1 MPRLTYPTKFA
12 LLGLV
17 VLGVTFA
24 LIVGLAES
32 GVDRLRIAG
41 TLLVAW
47 TLLAAIARRSASR
60 LIHQIAESERL
71 ALHDPVTE
79 LPNRI
84 LFHDRAQ
91 QAIAA
96 TAATGSGVAVLLL
109 DLNRFKEVND
119 TLGHHNGD
127 LLLAQVGLRL
137 EEALPDSGAV
147 VARLGGDEFA
157 VLLPDLDR
165 DSAALAA
172 AYRIAEALR
181 TPFVV
186 AGMKVDVEA
195 SFGIA
200 LHPEHGEDAE
210 ELLQRADVAM
220 YVAKRR
226 HTGAEVYAPE
236 TDVYSA
242 DRLVLVSELREAIDN
257 GGLVVHYQPKVDLR
271 QGRIVAVEALV
282 RWQHP
287 RRGLL
292 APREFVSLAEHTGL
306 IGPLTRFVVAQAIED
321 LACWLEAGTEMRV
334 AVNLSPRNLHDPTLP
349 AHVAGLLA
357 DAEMSPA
364 CLEFE
369 VTESTVMA
377 DAELACAVMD
387 RLSAMGI
394 GIAIDDF
401 GTGFSS
407 LSHLRQLPV
416 DLIKVDKSFVLNM
429 DRSED
434 DAVIVRSTIALGHSL
449 GLEVVA
455 EGVETQETLESL
467 RALDCDFAQ
476 GFHVCRPIPAD
487 QLASWLLSSP
497 WNQATV
503 PVPALRTA
511 VTT

>member
-17 VLGVTFA
+17 VLGVTFW
-24 LIVGLAES
+24 LIVGLAEA
-32 GVDRLRIAG
+32 GVDRLRVAGALALAWAVLGGIA
-41 TLLVAW
+41 A
-47 TLLAAIARRSASR
+47 RSAGR
-60 LIHQIAESERL
+60 LRQQAAESERL

-84 LFHDRAQ
+84 LFHNRAQ

-96 TAATGSGVAVLLL
+96 TDSTGTGVAVLLL

-127 LLLAQVGLRL
+127 LLLAKVGMRL
-137 EEALPDSGAV
+137 EQALPDGDAV

-165 DSAALAA
+165 ESAALAA

-186 AGMKVDVEA
+186 AGLKVDVEA
-195 SFGIA
+195 SFGVA
-200 LHPEHGEDAE
+200 LHPEHGDDPE

-236 TDVYSA
+236 TDVYSP
-242 DRLVLVSELREAIDN
+242 DRLVLVSELREAIDTS
-257 GGLVVHYQPKVDLR
+257 GLVVHYQPKVDLR
-271 QGRIVAVEALV
+271 QGQVVAVEALV

-292 APREFVSLAEHTGL
+292 PPAEFVSLAEHTGL
-306 IGPLTRFVVAQAIED
+306 IGPLTRFVVARAIRD
-321 LACWLEAGTEMRV
+321 LADWREKGREMRV

-357 DAEMSPA
+357 DAEMGPA

-394 GIAIDDF
+394 VIAIDDF

-429 DRSED
+429 DGSED

-449 GLEVVA
+449 GLAVVA
-455 EGVETQETLESL
+455 EGVETEQTLNSL

-476 GFHVCRPIPAD
+476 GFHVCRPLPAD
-487 QLASWLLSSP
+487 ELVSWLASSP
-497 WNQATV
+497 WSHAAAG
-503 PVPALRTA
+503 VPAPA
-511 VTT
+511 

>member
-1 MPRLTYPTKFA
+1 MPRLTYLTKFA
-12 LLGLV
+12 LLSLAVLVTFGLIAGISGPGLGAQLKV
-17 VLGVTFA
+17 AGALVLGWMV
-24 LIVGLAES
+24 LVG
-32 GVDRLRIAG
+32 IAAHA
-41 TLLVAW
+41 T
-47 TLLAAIARRSASR
+47 SR
-60 LIHQIAESERL
+60 FTHQIAESERL

-91 QAIAA
+91 QAIAGSDV
-96 TAATGSGVAVLLL
+96 TGPGVAVLLL

-127 LLLAQVGLRL
+127 LLLAQVGRRL
-137 EEALPDSGAV
+137 EQALPQSDAV

-157 VLLPDLDR
+157 VLLPRLDR
-165 DSAALAA
+165 ESAALAA
-172 AYRIAEALR
+172 AYRIAETLR

-186 AGMKVDVEA
+186 AGLKVDVEA

-200 LHPEHGEDAE
+200 LHPDHGEDPE

-226 HTGAEVYAPE
+226 HTGAEVYAPQSDE
-236 TDVYSA
+236 YSP
-242 DRLVLVSELREAIDN
+242 DRLVLVSELREAIDTS
-257 GGLVVHYQPKVDLR
+257 GLVLHYQPKVDLR
-271 QGRIVAVEALV
+271 LGRVVAVEALV

-292 APREFVSLAEHTGL
+292 PPIEFVSLAEHTGL
-306 IGPLTRFVVAQAIED
+306 IGPLTRFVVARAIRD
-321 LACWLEAGTEMRV
+321 STTWLEQGVDIRV

-357 DAEMSPA
+357 DAGRGPE

-377 DAELACAVMD
+377 DAVLACAVMD
-387 RLSAMGI
+387 RLSAMGT

-455 EGVETQETLESL
+455 EGVETEESLQSL
-467 RALDCDFAQ
+467 RALECDFAQ
-476 GFHVCRPIPAD
+476 GFHVCRPLPAD
-487 QLASWLLSSP
+487 EIASWLVSSP
-497 WNQATV
+497 WSQAAV
-503 PVPALRTA
+503 AVPAPA
-511 VTT
+511 

>member
-1 MPRLTYPTKFA
+1 M
-12 LLGLV
+12 
-17 VLGVTFA
+17 
-24 LIVGLAES
+24 
-32 GVDRLRIAG
+32 
-41 TLLVAW
+41 
-47 TLLAAIARRSASR
+47 LAAIAARSVSR
-60 LIHQIAESERL
+60 FTHQIAESERL

-96 TAATGSGVAVLLL
+96 DRCHGARGVAVLLL

-127 LLLAQVGLRL
+127 LLLAQVGMRL
-137 EEALPDSGAV
+137 EQALPDVDAV

-157 VLLPDLDR
+157 VLLPHLDR
-165 DSAALAA
+165 ESAALAA

-186 AGMKVDVEA
+186 AGLKVDVEA

-200 LHPEHGEDAE
+200 LYPEHGDDPE

-236 TDVYSA
+236 SDVYSP
-242 DRLVLVSELREAIDN
+242 DRLVLVSELREAIDSA
-257 GGLVVHYQPKVDLR
+257 GLVVHYQPKVDLR
-271 QGRIVAVEALV
+271 SSDGSWRSRRSFAGSIPAAVSFLPPSSS
-282 RWQHP
+282 RSP
-287 RRGLL
+287 ST
-292 APREFVSLAEHTGL
+292 PGL
-306 IGPLTRFVVAQAIED
+306 IGPLTRFVVAQAIQD
-321 LACWLEAGTEMRV
+321 SARLARAAAPTCVSPSTCRRATCTTRRCPRTSPGCSRTRAGR
-334 AVNLSPRNLHDPTLP
+334 P
-349 AHVAGLLA
+349 G
-357 DAEMSPA
+357 

-377 DAELACAVMD
+377 DAVLACAVMD

-455 EGVETQETLESL
+455 EGVETEETLQSL
-467 RALDCDFAQ
+467 KALDCDFAQ
-476 GFHVCRPIPAD
+476 GFHVCRPLPAD
-487 QLASWLLSSP
+487 EMAGWLVSSP
-497 WNQATV
+497 WSHAAV
-503 PVPALRTA
+503 GVPAPA
-511 VTT
+511 